1 MYAREASTLLH
12 KPAKAMHG
20 YKKRGDWL
28 LPVPHTEAL
37 RLPCQSERAT
47 IDPTPICT
55 SYPYNE
61 DEEHVNIHT
70 HGHLLLQCSMI
81 DILKFLRFRY
91 VKNKAS
97 SKRLL

>member
-28 LPVPHTEAL
+28 LPVPQIEAL
-37 RLPCQSERAT
+37 RLPCSQERAT

-55 SYPYNE
+55 TSSYN
-61 DEEHVNIHT
+61 DIEEHVYIYIPM
-70 HGHLLLQCSMI
+70 GIYCCLVL
-81 DILKFLRFRY
+81 
-91 VKNKAS
+91 
-97 SKRLL
+97 